1 VRRNILILAVA
12 VVVLTVVFFF
22 ILWNPQTS
30 RIDEARQRADTEE
43 QNVNTLRVELA
54 RLQALQK
61 DAPALR
67 EQAAKFEA
75 AMPSD
80 PHLAEFI
87 LMVQDAANASGIDWV
102 SVSPTPPAAGTT
114 QGVSVI
120 AIQMNV
126 NGGYFQVQDFLVRL
140 ESLERAVKIGTVNL
154 GPGPGGLP
162 QLAISLAMQMFVST
176 PGQAALGGTAPAQP
190 APQQSPAASQ
200 SPAPGQSPQAAPS
213 PSP

>member
-1 VRRNILILAVA
+1 VRRNLAILAVA
-12 VVVLTVVFFF
+12 LVVLTVAFFF
-22 ILWNPQTS
+22 LLWNPQTG
-30 RIDEARQRADTEE
+30 RIDDARKRADTEE
-43 QNVNTLRVELA
+43 QNVNALRVELA

-87 LMVQDAANASGIDWV
+87 LLVQDASNASGIDWV
-102 SVSPTPPAAGTT
+102 SVSPSPPAAGTT

-120 AIQMNV
+120 GIQMNV

-140 ESLERAVKIGTVNL
+140 ESLERAVKISTVNL
-154 GPGPGGLP
+154 APGPGGLP
-162 QLAISLAMQMFVST
+162 QLAASLSMQMFVST
-176 PGQAALGGTAPAQP
+176 PGQTAQGQTGAPQP
-190 APQQSPAASQ
+190 APAATQSPAAQ
-200 SPAPGQSPQAAPS
+200 QSPQPAAS
-213 PSP
+213 PTS